1 MAWGHHPHRRSRL
14 PLRVGLVS
22 LGPLKD
28 TPIDLNME
36 RKVIKK
42 MNVSTFDNFWI
53 LILIPTVFLAC
64 VSLKEPSVPPLE
76 VVPQVDLKRYIGTW
90 YEIARFP
97 HRFQEGCMGS
107 RATYT
112 LLEDGKIG
120 VLNQCYKGSLNGE
133 ISSVQ
138 GKAWVTDPK
147 TNAKLK
153 VRFFWPFTGDY
164 WIIDLGENYEYA
176 VVGHPNRQYLWI
188 LSRSPEMDEA
198 LYDRILKKLRDQ
210 FYDVSKLIKTPQAQK
225 GA

>member
-1 MAWGHHPHRRSRL
+1 MHALAFHN
-14 PLRVGLVS
+14 LV
-22 LGPLKD
+22 
-28 TPIDLNME
+28 
-36 RKVIKK
+36 V
-42 MNVSTFDNFWI
+42 
-53 LILIPTVFLAC
+53 LILIPMALLAC
-64 VSLKEPSVPPLE
+64 ASLKEPSVPPLE

-90 YEIARFP
+90 HEIARFP
-97 HRFQEGCMGS
+97 HRFQEGCVGS

-188 LSRSPEMDEA
+188 LSRTPEMDEP
-198 LYDRILKKLRDQ
+198 LYDRILKKLSSQ
-210 FYDVSKLIKTPQAQK
+210 FYDVSRLMKTSQSTK
-225 GA
+225 KM